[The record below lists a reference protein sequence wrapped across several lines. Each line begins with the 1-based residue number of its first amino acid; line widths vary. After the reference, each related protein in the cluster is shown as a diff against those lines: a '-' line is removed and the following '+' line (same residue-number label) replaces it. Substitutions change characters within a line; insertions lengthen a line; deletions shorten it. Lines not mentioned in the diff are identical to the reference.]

1 MKHQVS
7 MRCRLVRQHVGCAMA
22 LLVFVGVGP
31 ASGETVL
38 ERVLASFSNPS
49 LNGVFV
55 NAAETAFHPMT
66 LDPAFALLDGSISN
80 TIYGV
85 AIPEITSEVYA
96 VEALSALAVFEVES
110 EDALSIGGV
119 NTGQVILDQV
129 EDFSAGIWTGENMVL
144 DQVTTTTTTTNASY
158 MQLAQLGGSFDG
170 AVLALNIS
178 ANEAI
183 VRGRVENQ
191 ITNVSASIGQIT
203 ATAIGAVNTGA
214 IQSGVS
220 SIVGGI
226 TGL

>member
-1 MKHQVS
+1 MKYQVS
-7 MRCRLVRQHVGCAMA
+7 IVLRRVRQDVGLSMAM
-22 LLVFVGVGP
+22 LVFVGVGP

-38 ERVLASFSNPS
+38 ERVLASFNNPM

-66 LDPAFALLDGSISN
+66 FDPAFALIDGTISN

-85 AIPEITSEVYA
+85 TIPEISSEVYA
-96 VEALSALAVFEVES
+96 AEALSALAVFEVES

-129 EDFSAGIWTGENMVL
+129 EDFSTGIWTGANMVL
-144 DQVTTTTTTTNASY
+144 DQVTTTTTNASY

-191 ITNVSASIGQIT
+191 ITQISASVGQIT
-203 ATAIGAVNTGA
+203 ATAIGAVNSGT

-220 SIVGGI
+220 SIVSEI

>member
-1 MKHQVS
+1 MKYQVS
-7 MRCRLVRQHVGCAMA
+7 MLCRRVREHVGCPKA

-55 NAAETAFHPMT
+55 NAAETAFPPMT

-80 TIYGV
+80 MIYGV
-85 AIPEITSEVYA
+85 TIPEISSEVYA
-96 VEALSALAVFEVES
+96 AEALSTLAVFEVES

-129 EDFSAGIWTGENMVL
+129 EDFSTGIWSGSNMVL
-144 DQVTTTTTTTNASY
+144 DQVTTTTTNASH

-191 ITNVSASIGQIT
+191 ITQISASVGQIT
-203 ATAIGAVNTGA
+203 ATAIGAVNSGA

-220 SIVGGI
+220 SIVSEI

>member
-1 MKHQVS
+1 
-7 MRCRLVRQHVGCAMA
+7 MA
-22 LLVFVGVGP
+22 LLVSVCAGP
-31 ASGETVL
+31 SSAESVL
-38 ERVLASFSNPS
+38 ERVLASFGNPM

-55 NAAETAFHPMT
+55 NAAENAFHP
-66 LDPAFALLDGSISN
+66 LSVDPAYAVIDGTISN

-85 AIPEITSEVYA
+85 SIPEITSDVYA
-96 VEALSALAVFEVES
+96 VEALSTVSIFEVDS
-110 EDALSIGGV
+110 EDALAIGGV
-119 NTGQVILDQV
+119 NTGQIILDQI
-129 EDFSAGIWTGENMVL
+129 EDITTGIATGANMVL
-144 DQVTTTTTTTNASY
+144 DQVVTTTTNASS
-158 MQLAQLGGSFDG
+158 MQIAQLGGSFDS
-170 AVLALNIS
+170 AVLVLNMS

-220 SIVGGI
+220 SIVSEI